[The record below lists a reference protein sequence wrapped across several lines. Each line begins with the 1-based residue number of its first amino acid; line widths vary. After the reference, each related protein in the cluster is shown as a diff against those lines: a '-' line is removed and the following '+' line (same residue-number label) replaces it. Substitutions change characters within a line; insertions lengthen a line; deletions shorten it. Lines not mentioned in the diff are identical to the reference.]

1 MDPIASPAKSSKVG
15 RGQKIMDSKDDI
27 PKKPRDR
34 AREKPLAPKVVR
46 IPDRMKV
53 PKATTI
59 EPSPGIVES
68 TAVPLAQL
76 EPSISLPTRTGTP
89 AVRLESLDTPP
100 PEDFAGRGSRRP
112 RGNVSYAEPNLRDKM
127 RRPTKELADAV
138 GTDGR
143 IQRAVSAKLG
153 NEDDDVL
160 FERAT
165 ESSKANK
172 TGVKKEDFTPEA
184 TAWRSLPNVQALEEP
199 LPVPEPPASPLSTK
213 SSSIASVGNLPASV
227 MTDRKRRASAFPS
240 PNDDDDVKVE
250 PHPQIAISGSNN
262 AIAALVAG
270 SHKRASR
277 ILNPTTAEEVTKAGS
292 NKTTDPLQTHITPNV
307 DEDVSPTTD
316 SKTTTKVPLGS
327 RGGTNRLYSKRYS
340 SVPES
345 LSGRVAG
352 GGDTNVGS
360 TTTTRSV
367 SRGSK
372 RRDTTLIESTSAPNI
387 VPLGPGGSAN
397 GNVRSSADTA
407 RLERLAGRRRSM
419 ML

>member
-1 MDPIASPAKSSKVG
+1 MDPTASPAKSSKIG

-27 PKKPRDR
+27 LKKPRDR

-46 IPDRMKV
+46 IPDRMIVQKV
-53 PKATTI
+53 ANI

-68 TAVPLAQL
+68 TVVPLAQP
-76 EPSISLPTRTGTP
+76 EPDISSPTRTGT
-89 AVRLESLDTPP
+89 AVVRLKPLDTPP
-100 PEDFAGRGSRRP
+100 PEEFAGRGSRRP

-138 GTDGR
+138 GTDER
-143 IQRAVSAKLG
+143 LQRAVSVKLA

-160 FERAT
+160 VERAT
-165 ESSKANK
+165 ESNKAKN

-184 TAWRSLPNVQALEEP
+184 NTWKSLPNVQALEEP
-199 LPVPEPPASPLSTK
+199 LPAPKPPGSPLSTK
-213 SSSIASVGNLPASV
+213 SSTASVGNLPASV
-227 MTDRKRRASAFPS
+227 MTDRKRRASAFPP
-240 PNDDDDVKVE
+240 PNDDDDGEVE
-250 PHPQIAISGSNN
+250 PHPQIASSGSNN

-277 ILNPTTAEEVTKAGS
+277 ILNPTTAEEVTKSGS
-292 NKTTDPLQTHITPNV
+292 NKTTDSLQTHITPKV
-307 DEDVSPTTD
+307 DEDVSPTMD
-316 SKTTTKVPLGS
+316 SKTTAKAPLGS
-327 RGGTNRLYSKRYS
+327 KGGTNRLSSKRYS

-372 RRDTTLIESTSAPNI
+372 RRDSTLIESTSAPNI
-387 VPLGPGGSAN
+387 VPLGNGGSAN
-397 GNVRSSADTA
+397 GSVRSSTDTA